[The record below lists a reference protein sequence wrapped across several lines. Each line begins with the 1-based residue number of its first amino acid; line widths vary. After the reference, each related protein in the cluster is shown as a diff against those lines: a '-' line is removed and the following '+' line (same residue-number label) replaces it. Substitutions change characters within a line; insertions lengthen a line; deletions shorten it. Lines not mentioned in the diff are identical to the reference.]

1 MARLNAD
8 LIVTD
13 GKLSPKLGD
22 NKITSTPKSS
32 REGGHS
38 TLNRCDFVIGKC
50 IFLHLLICTLDC
62 FTNQFRNGLKVE
74 PTSGIIDV
82 DASFIRNSETNPANG
97 HAEEVYYVLIL

>member
-1 MARLNAD
+1 MNAD
-8 LIVTD
+8 LIVTE
-13 GKLSPKLGD
+13 GKSSPKFGD

-38 TLNRCDFVIGKC
+38 TLNRCDFVVVY
-50 IFLHLLICTLDC
+50 FLHLLICTLDC

-82 DASFIRNSETNPANG
+82 DASFIRNSETNLANG
-97 HAEEVYYVLIL
+97 HVEEVYYVLIL